1 MIDRILSA
9 CYNQISKRWK
19 KVVPPSMRREVI
31 VMSLSEALLLFQ
43 LIAMIVFGILGYM
56 KK

>member
-1 MIDRILSA
+1 MTGYCPHAIIKSA
-9 CYNQISKRWK
+9 NGEK

>member
-1 MIDRILSA
+1 
-9 CYNQISKRWK
+9 
-19 KVVPPSMRREVI
+19 MRREVI
-31 VMSLSEALLLFQ
+31 VMSLSEALLRFQ

>member
-1 MIDRILSA
+1 M
-9 CYNQISKRWK
+9 
-19 KVVPPSMRREVI
+19 I

-43 LIAMIVFGILGYM
+43 LIAMIVFGILEYL

>member
-1 MIDRILSA
+1 M
-9 CYNQISKRWK
+9 
-19 KVVPPSMRREVI
+19 I
-31 VMSLSEALLLFQ
+31 VMLLSEALPLFQ